1 MATINGNTI
10 SIWEGSVLGTV
21 KDFKNITNWEEL
33 FDMTNEYLT
42 FLVEQDKGTHDMIIK
57 TTYGILKNAGY
68 NYALEDVEKEY
79 YNCY

>member
-1 MATINGNTI
+1 M
-10 SIWEGSVLGTV
+10 GTV

-42 FLVEQDKGTHDMIIK
+42 FLVEQDKVSHDMIIN
-57 TTYGILKNAGY
+57 TTYAILKNAGY
-68 NYALEDVEKEY
+68 NYTLDDVEKEY

>member
-1 MATINGNTI
+1 MVYIGYI
-10 SIWEGSVLGTV
+10 FGRFKMGDV

-42 FLVEQDKGTHDMIIK
+42 FLVEQDNVTHDMIIK
-57 TTYGILKNAGY
+57 TTHGILKNAGY
-68 NYALEDVEKEY
+68 NYTCDDVATEY